1 MFVTE
6 VAFPLLGKDSF
17 PGQGLHG
24 ATSKKF
30 FRLQILTSDLGQS
43 ARWFA
48 NLSLWGLNTGPI
60 AFGRSLWGE
69 RAGIAS

>member
-17 PGQGLHG
+17 PGQGLRG

-30 FRLQILTSDLGQS
+30 FRLQILTSDLSQ
-43 ARWFA
+43 
-48 NLSLWGLNTGPI
+48 
-60 AFGRSLWGE
+60 
-69 RAGIAS
+69 